1 MKTKQIPVLLAL
13 AAGLI
18 TCIISFLNQAG
29 TGRFVRNLCL
39 AVVIFYILGC
49 VVKLILDKSF
59 PIETETEEEPEETEQ
74 QAASEE
80 IEQQAEEEVEEIM
93 KEMMDEE
100 Q

>member
-18 TCIISFLNQAG
+18 TCIISFLEQAG

-39 AVVIFYILGC
+39 AVVIFYFLGC
-49 VVKLILDKSF
+49 IVKLILDMNF
-59 PIETETEEEPEETEQ
+59 PTETEVEEEPEETEQ

-80 IEQQAEEEVEEIM
+80 IEAKAEEEVEELM
-93 KEMMDEE
+93 KEMTDE
-100 Q
+100 